1 MKESDCVL
9 RLSLPFPSLKSYTCT
24 KVFCRQSSQKSNL
37 GELGLLWTKD
47 SAAIVDQNF
56 TADIPLL
63 LHPTKIWEVSLGQKT
78 ASITGRAT
86 KIAEPTTAGSLQK
99 WSVTLAD
106 ETGAIPVTL
115 WNSKA
120 ALNIT
125 VGDILVIHDG
135 LLSKFG
141 GLSISVSENTAIHLN
156 SDEGNCVLVTTNK
169 KLKENRTRSAPSCL
183 LAVPTGIATG

>member
-1 MKESDCVL
+1 LKESDCVL
-9 RLSLPFPSLKSYTCT
+9 LLSLPFPSLKSYTCT

-156 SDEGNCVLVTTNK
+156 PDDTMAR
-169 KLKENRTRSAPSCL
+169 KLRSRHDKQEALQNSNVVSRPC
-183 LAVPTGIATG
+183 